1 MKRPPPLAVRIAVT
15 TLVVALAIFAGW
27 RMWVHYQVEPWTRDG
42 RVRAEV
48 VQVSADVAGLVESVD
63 VVDNQRVVAG
73 QTLFVIDR
81 ARFDLAVQRA
91 EAALVDR
98 RAAFAQIKREVARNR
113 ELGELVAAEENEQ
126 TVSRLQQAQAAVDQA
141 VSARD
146 LAKLDRERAN
156 VRAPSDGLVTNL
168 SLRAGDYLQA
178 GHQALALVEEK
189 TFHVDGYF
197 EETKLPRIHV
207 GDRVAIRIMGERTTI
222 YGHVQGVAS
231 GIEDRER
238 ALGADLLPNV
248 NPTFSWVRLP
258 QRIPVRVTLDGV
270 PSSIRLVS
278 GRTATVNVL
287 GPDPE
292 RPAADAK
299 EIRP

>member
-15 TLVVALAIFAGW
+15 TLAVALAVFGAW

-48 VQVSADVAGLVESVD
+48 VQVSADVAGLVESVN

-73 QTLFVIDR
+73 QTLFVIDH

-91 EAALVDR
+91 DAALADR
-98 RAAFAQIKREVARNR
+98 RAAIAQIKREVQRNK

-126 TVSRLQQAQAAVDQA
+126 TVSKLQQAQAAVDQA
-141 VSARD
+141 VAARD

-156 VRAPSDGLVTNL
+156 VRAPADGLVTNL

-178 GHQALALVEEK
+178 GHQALALVEEQ

-207 GDRVAIRIMGERTTI
+207 GDRVAIRIMGESTTI

-287 GPDPE
+287 GPDLA
-292 RPAADAK
+292 RPTADAK
-299 EIRP
+299 EMHP